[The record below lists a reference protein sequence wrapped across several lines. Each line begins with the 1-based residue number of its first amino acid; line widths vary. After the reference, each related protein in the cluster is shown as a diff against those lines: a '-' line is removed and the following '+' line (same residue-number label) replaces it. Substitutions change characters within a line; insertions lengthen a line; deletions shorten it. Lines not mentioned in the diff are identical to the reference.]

1 LLDEEDEPPVP
12 LDAAEPPLPPLLLA
26 ADPPL
31 PLDVPPDP

>member
-1 LLDEEDEPPVP
+1 LLDEDEPPVP